1 MTFTNLG
8 LRPELL
14 EAVERKGYTRPT
26 PIQLKSIPVILD
38 KKDILGGAQTGT
50 GKTAAFTLPLL
61 QNLSSNGLEKSKHPR
76 ALIVA
81 PTRELANQIR
91 QSIVEYGQF
100 LPYNS
105 AAIFGGVKIGSQI
118 NRLRQGLDIVV
129 ATPGRLLDHIN
140 QKTINL
146 SRVEYLIL
154 DEADRMLD
162 MGFIRDIRKI
172 ISRLPAKRQNM
183 LFSATY
189 NKEIKKLSTELL
201 HKPVLV
207 EVNAQNSA
215 ADTVEQVVYNI
226 EKTHKQHLL
235 SYMIKKENWYQ
246 VLVFTRTKYGAS
258 KLSKQ
263 LNKAGIKSS
272 DIHGNKSQ
280 NARTK
285 ALKEFKE
292 GSLQALVATDIAAR
306 GLDIVKL
313 THVVNF
319 DLPNAAEDYIHRIG
333 RTGRAGADGQAISFC
348 SSDERSQ
355 LKSIERLLNKKL
367 PVKKV
372 EGFTPP
378 PAPAREQQYSQGRPV
393 TRNSNRPRPQERTE
407 NSSRPQSR
415 SRNGNRAQERSQS
428 RNQNG
433 NRPTDSRRKAAGGK
447 SDGGKFYSPEKRS
460 TSHVSGNR

>member
-14 EAVERKGYTRPT
+14 QAVERQGYTRPT

-76 ALIVA
+76 ALIIA

-105 AAIFGGVKIGSQI
+105 AAIFGGVKIGGQI
-118 NRLRQGLDIVV
+118 NWLRQGLDIVV

-146 SRVEYLIL
+146 SKVEYLIL

-201 HKPVLV
+201 HRPVLV
-207 EVNAQNSA
+207 EVNPQNSA
-215 ADTVEQVVYNI
+215 ADTVEQVVYNV
-226 EKTHKQHLL
+226 EKSQKQHLL
-235 SYMIKKENWYQ
+235 SYMIKEESWYQ

-292 GSLQALVATDIAAR
+292 GQLQALVATDIAAR
-306 GLDIVKL
+306 GLDIAKL

-348 SSDERSQ
+348 SHDERSQ
-355 LKSIERLLNKKL
+355 LWSIEKLLDRKI
-367 PVKKV
+367 PVKKA
-372 EGFTPP
+372 EGFVPP
-378 PAPAREQQYSQGRPV
+378 PAPVQNQQNNQGRPA
-393 TRNSNRPRPQERTE
+393 TRNRAQNSGRPQARTQDG
-407 NSSRPQSR
+407 SRPQSR
-415 SRNGNRAQERSQS
+415 SQS
-428 RNQNG
+428 N
-433 NRPTDSRRKAAGGK
+433 NRPTDSRRKIAGGK
-447 SDGGKFYSPEKRS
+447 TDGGKFYSPEKRA
-460 TSHVSGNR
+460 TTRASGSR